1 MSDYLDRTRAAFRN
15 LFGTRTPDAAAIPT
29 APVVAVPID
38 DSLALAGDHIT
49 FANMDRAATNPRA
62 WLHLLEGAL
71 ERNLSIAPAALD
83 LIRAQTSQLSAEE
96 ILWGT
101 VECRRFVGLLRPRPG
116 LAARLGEMV
125 DCGVLSVLFPQF
137 YANNVDNHTIAA
149 VARIERLLAETDLTG
164 TRFGTMLKELEAP
177 QLVVLALLLHQPAP
191 AKEHDP
197 ARAAD
202 LARAALDRLLLED
215 DARHAV
221 EFLITHQLQMAQ
233 FAFRQD
239 TSDPGVIAKF
249 AESLTRT
256 AELNSISGEEHLKML
271 SVMTIGDLGAGGRT
285 PLTSWRAELLWR
297 LFVDTYNHLTMVYG
311 DEVIDR
317 DAAGRTALHGARPS
331 DISEAE
337 LVQFLEGLP
346 QRYLTLFDP
355 ETIYQHVR
363 LGRNMGPD
371 DVHTFLSR
379 KEQAS
384 DLTVVTLDKKYL
396 FSNICGVLASLG
408 ADILRG
414 QALTSRSGLVL
425 DVFEFADARHP
436 LNAQELTRLL
446 KDVVTGKVD
455 IAARLAERQKNE
467 DRPRPALP
475 LLYFD
480 NDSSHRYTILEI
492 VADDVPGLLYRV
504 SRALSGFGCEVDLV
518 LISTEADK
526 AIDVFHM
533 RKSGAKL
540 TDSDQLAL
548 TDHLERAIRDSA

>member
-1 MSDYLDRTRAAFRN
+1 M
-15 LFGTRTPDAAAIPT
+15 
-29 APVVAVPID
+29 
-38 DSLALAGDHIT
+38 
-49 FANMDRAATNPRA
+49 
-62 WLHLLEGAL
+62 
-71 ERNLSIAPAALD
+71 
-83 LIRAQTSQLSAEE
+83 
-96 ILWGT
+96 LWGT
-101 VECRRFVGLLRPRPG
+101 VECRRFVSLLRPQPG
-116 LAARLGEMV
+116 LAARLGELV
-125 DCGVLSVLFPQF
+125 ECGVLAVLFPEF
-137 YANNVDNHTIAA
+137 YAKNADNHAVAA
-149 VARIERLLAETDLTG
+149 VARVERLLSESDLTG
-164 TRFGTMLKELEAP
+164 TRFGTMLKELDAA
-177 QLVVLALLLHQPAP
+177 QLVVLALLLHQPATS
-191 AKEHDP
+191 KDHDP
-197 ARAAD
+197 AKAAD
-202 LARAALDRLLLED
+202 LARSGLDRLLLED

-221 EFLITHQLQMAQ
+221 EFLIANQLQMAQ
-233 FAFRQD
+233 VAFRQD
-239 TSDPGVIAKF
+239 TSDPSVISKF

-271 SVMTIGDLGAGGRT
+271 SVMTISDLGAGART
-285 PLTSWRAELLWR
+285 PLTSWRAELVWR

-317 DAAGRTALHGARPS
+317 DAASRTALHGGRPA
-331 DISEAE
+331 DVSEAE
-337 LVQFLEGLP
+337 LVHFLEGLP

-363 LGRNMGPD
+363 FGRNMGPE
-371 DVHTFLSR
+371 DVHTFLTR
-379 KEQAS
+379 REQAS
-384 DLTVVTLDKKYL
+384 GLTVVTLDKAYL

-425 DVFEFADARHP
+425 DVFEFADGGHP
-436 LNAQELTRLL
+436 VNPQELDRLL
-446 KDVVTGKVD
+446 KEVVTGKVD
-455 IAARLAERQKNE
+455 IAVRLAERQKNE
-467 DRPRPALP
+467 GRLRPALP

-480 NDSSHRYTILEI
+480 NESSHRYTILEI

-533 RKSGAKL
+533 RKGGAKL

>member
-1 MSDYLDRTRAAFRN
+1 
-15 LFGTRTPDAAAIPT
+15 
-29 APVVAVPID
+29 
-38 DSLALAGDHIT
+38 
-49 FANMDRAATNPRA
+49 
-62 WLHLLEGAL
+62 
-71 ERNLSIAPAALD
+71 
-83 LIRAQTSQLSAEE
+83 
-96 ILWGT
+96 
-101 VECRRFVGLLRPRPG
+101 
-116 LAARLGEMV
+116 
-125 DCGVLSVLFPQF
+125 
-137 YANNVDNHTIAA
+137 
-149 VARIERLLAETDLTG
+149 
-164 TRFGTMLKELEAP
+164 MLKELEAP
-177 QLVVLALLLHQPAP
+177 QLVVLALLLHQPA
-191 AKEHDP
+191 ASRDHDP
-197 ARAAD
+197 AKAAD
-202 LARAALDRLLLED
+202 LARSGLDRLLLED

-221 EFLITHQLQMAQ
+221 EFLIANQLQMAQ

-239 TSDPGVIAKF
+239 TSDPSVIAKF

-271 SVMTIGDLGAGGRT
+271 SVMTIGDLGAGART

-317 DAAGRTALHGARPS
+317 DAASRTALHGARPA

-371 DVHTFLSR
+371 DVHTFLTR

-384 DLTVVTLDKKYL
+384 DLTVVTLDKAYL
-396 FSNICGVLASLG
+396 FSNICGVIALLG

-425 DVFEFADARHP
+425 DVFEFADGGHP
-436 LNAQELTRLL
+436 VKPQELNQLL
-446 KDVVTGKVD
+446 KDVVTGKAD
-455 IAARLAERQKNE
+455 IAARLAEHQKNE

-504 SRALSGFGCEVDLV
+504 SRALSSFGCEVDLV

-533 RKSGAKL
+533 RKGGAKL